1 MKALLKVCDMRTI
14 QDINRVKSAVAN
26 NEGVVACEISKE
38 KKEVS
43 VIYDDYFVDVDRII
57 ESIENIGYT
66 VI

>member
-1 MKALLKVCDMRTI
+1 MKALLKVWDMRTI
-14 QDINRVKSAVAN
+14 QDINKVKSAVAN

-38 KKEVS
+38 KEVS
-43 VIYDDYFVDVDRII
+43 VIYDDYFVDVDKII